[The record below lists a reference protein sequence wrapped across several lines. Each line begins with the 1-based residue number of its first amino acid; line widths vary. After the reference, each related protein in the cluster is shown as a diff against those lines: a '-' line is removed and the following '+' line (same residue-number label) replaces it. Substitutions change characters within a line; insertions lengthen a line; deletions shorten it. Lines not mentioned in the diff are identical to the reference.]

1 MKRHK
6 KSLNLVLCY
15 SNTMLIIKTKT
26 GTQEPKNHLY
36 TFLTLISYSLSEK
49 YPTHTTQKPIMN
61 NLVLNYP
68 KAEVHNL
75 KIASNSR
82 IHKSKLMEWRIK
94 KTWWEK
100 DTVILDP
107 MGVRFSFFC
116 EPRGTETTVLD
127 RYKSRRN
134 RKWKGRKWR
143 ELTAERGA
151 GEGVEESASASAIE
165 AGIESG
171 GNQNVGNWKLGRNQN
186 SKRRKIRGDGDKF
199 VEIWILNQPHAS
211 LSPLCSCLNCTEN
224 MDLFFLVT

>member
-1 MKRHK
+1 
-6 KSLNLVLCY
+6 
-15 SNTMLIIKTKT
+15 
-26 GTQEPKNHLY
+26 
-36 TFLTLISYSLSEK
+36 
-49 YPTHTTQKPIMN
+49 MN

-151 GEGVEESASASAIE
+151 GEGEEESASAIE

-171 GNQNVGNWKLGRNQN
+171 GNQNVVNWKLGRNQN

-199 VEIWILNQPHAS
+199 VEIWILNQPHGKHG
-211 LSPLCSCLNCTEN
+211 P
-224 MDLFFLVT
+224 FFLVT